1 MHITF
6 AFLVAAALFLRF
18 SGGGGY
24 YENLL
29 VSSSSQ
35 NEEDRRDLLRVT
47 SRRRTADCNQY
58 HRDPTSCNRITGCQH
73 NRTACV
79 PKDMMTMQFANKDV
93 TLCSQHNGLGVRCR
107 RNGCAFNRSDRTCSL
122 PTHECQP
129 FNGRVRICNS
139 YDKCIFNHSKGQ
151 CELITQT
158 SVAINA
164 CTKKRYR
171 ACRYDPS
178 CGWHSRQCL
187 LQSSIIGQTATLAT
201 QPGQQA
207 TQSAATMATQPGQQA
222 TQSAVT
228 LATQPGQQATQSAGG
243 TACWEWH
250 PLMGQSGGDAPTW

>member
-1 MHITF
+1 
-6 AFLVAAALFLRF
+6 
-18 SGGGGY
+18 
-24 YENLL
+24 
-29 VSSSSQ
+29 
-35 NEEDRRDLLRVT
+35 
-47 SRRRTADCNQY
+47 
-58 HRDPTSCNRITGCQH
+58 
-73 NRTACV
+73 
-79 PKDMMTMQFANKDV
+79 
-93 TLCSQHNGLGVRCR
+93 
-107 RNGCAFNRSDRTCSL
+107 
-122 PTHECQP
+122 
-129 FNGRVRICNS
+129 
-139 YDKCIFNHSKGQ
+139 
-151 CELITQT
+151 LITQT

-164 CTKKRYR
+164 CTKKGYR

-207 TQSAATMATQPGQQA
+207 TQSAVTLATQPVQQA